1 MSKSNDPSFSKY
13 KFRSLQCYCSTE
25 WLSDSKKKYRSVFN
39 RGETAYI
46 YAELCFYNKLFDE
59 EEWNA
64 QIRITCSFYE
74 GDKESEICDIK
85 LNRVVKTDE
94 NMAFIREGW
103 GNASYGM
110 FWKKGTY
117 LWRAYIDGELVGTHR
132 FYVEDEQ
139 KVQSDQNVF
148 FDVESLR
155 FFEGDGQ
162 APAEADRVYYTS
174 FHAANTRYVW
184 GDLKIRNKLPYPYH
198 AEFFFNF
205 YNDAGQ
211 LKGNSSELVYVKG
224 EEFTVTSGWGSAN
237 KGTWFNDGYR
247 LEISFMETLQAWA
260 AFKVGDEFEEGIPN
274 VLHTIT
280 GQEKQE
286 AVSGP
291 KINEESLQQLLDKLD
306 ELVGMD
312 NIKTKIRD
320 YVKYLNFLKLREAK
334 GFKETQGISLH
345 AVLTGNP
352 GTGKTTIA
360 KQLGKIY
367 KEMGLLSKGHV
378 HEVDRSDLVA
388 EFIGQTAPKT
398 KAAIEKARGGILFI
412 DEAYSL
418 FRNGEDNKD
427 FGREVI
433 EILLKEMSDGKG
445 DLAVVVAGYPQE
457 MKGFLES
464 NPGLKSRFNHFFH
477 FEDYIPEEMMQI
489 FELGLT
495 QRSLTIADDG
505 REFLFTKFTQ
515 AYRDRD
521 RSFGNARFVMSVV
534 DEAKMNMGLRLM
546 QHADIDALSESDL
559 STLSRDDIYRIFAM
573 GTTKSLDIR
582 IDEKQLK
589 EALDEL
595 NALVGLQNIKD
606 DVMELVKL
614 VKYYK
619 EIGKDVLN
627 KFVLHSIFTG
637 NPGTGK
643 TTVAR
648 IFSKIFR
655 ALGILE
661 KGHLIECDREGM
673 VAGYSGQTATKT
685 AHIIENAMG
694 GVLFIDEAYALNQ
707 GRDDQFGMEA
717 INTLLKR
724 MEDNRDDF
732 VVIAA
737 GYTDNMSEFLQTNPG
752 LRSRFERV
760 FQFKDYSPDELLLI
774 ADMMLKSEG
783 LTAEEAARDHLG
795 KYFLTLWEN
804 RDKFFGN
811 AREVRKVIGESIK
824 NQHLRMAGV
833 PASERNYEMIHTL
846 TRADVEEFKVENI
859 RSNAGSAKP
868 VGFKSGER

>member
-1 MSKSNDPSFSKY
+1 
-13 KFRSLQCYCSTE
+13 
-25 WLSDSKKKYRSVFN
+25 
-39 RGETAYI
+39 
-46 YAELCFYNKLFDE
+46 
-59 EEWNA
+59 
-64 QIRITCSFYE
+64 
-74 GDKESEICDIK
+74 
-85 LNRVVKTDE
+85 
-94 NMAFIREGW
+94 
-103 GNASYGM
+103 
-110 FWKKGTY
+110 
-117 LWRAYIDGELVGTHR
+117 
-132 FYVEDEQ
+132 
-139 KVQSDQNVF
+139 
-148 FDVESLR
+148 
-155 FFEGDGQ
+155 
-162 APAEADRVYYTS
+162 
-174 FHAANTRYVW
+174 
-184 GDLKIRNKLPYPYH
+184 
-198 AEFFFNF
+198 
-205 YNDAGQ
+205 
-211 LKGNSSELVYVKG
+211 
-224 EEFTVTSGWGSAN
+224 
-237 KGTWFNDGYR
+237 
-247 LEISFMETLQAWA
+247 
-260 AFKVGDEFEEGIPN
+260 
-274 VLHTIT
+274 
-280 GQEKQE
+280 
-286 AVSGP
+286 
-291 KINEESLQQLLDKLD
+291 
-306 ELVGMD
+306 
-312 NIKTKIRD
+312 
-320 YVKYLNFLKLREAK
+320 
-334 GFKETQGISLH
+334 
-345 AVLTGNP
+345 
-352 GTGKTTIA
+352 
-360 KQLGKIY
+360 
-367 KEMGLLSKGHV
+367 
-378 HEVDRSDLVA
+378 
-388 EFIGQTAPKT
+388 
-398 KAAIEKARGGILFI
+398 
-412 DEAYSL
+412 
-418 FRNGEDNKD
+418 
-427 FGREVI
+427 
-433 EILLKEMSDGKG
+433 
-445 DLAVVVAGYPQE
+445 
-457 MKGFLES
+457 
-464 NPGLKSRFNHFFH
+464 
-477 FEDYIPEEMMQI
+477 MQI

-824 NQHLRMAGV
+824 NQHLRID
-833 PASERNYEMIHTL
+833 R
-846 TRADVEEFKVENI
+846 
-859 RSNAGSAKP
+859 
-868 VGFKSGER
+868 KSVV